1 MTYKEFKVRISEI
14 ANKYNLNLEVKED
27 MKNIYVKVDDAICAQ
42 ANKIMPC
49 FMNTDVGGLYCLG
62 EEARLEILEA
72 LYELSRT
79 PLDERRKDMKYYL
92 KHRFLIDEYGDA
104 FLTHTMSDDAWF
116 LSDEGH
122 FGKYQTQFTQKE
134 IEEIKEKYNTDLKD
148 FEIIEVDKE

>member
-1 MTYKEFKVRISEI
+1 MTYKEFKEVISEI
-14 ANKYNLNLEVKED
+14 ASKYDLNLNVTED
-27 MKNIYVKVDDAICAQ
+27 MKNIYVKVDDVICAQ

-79 PLDERRKDMKYYL
+79 PIDERRKDMKYYL
-92 KHRFLIDEYGDA
+92 KHRFLIDGYGDA

-134 IEEIKEKYNTDLKD
+134 IEDIEEKFDTDLKD
-148 FEIIEVDKE
+148 FEIIEVDEV